1 MSSMLTHFMSIFRLP
16 RWADAGMDKFR
27 MSFLWKGKNP
37 SGVSGCNCLVNWKT
51 CTRPKKLGG
60 GVGIKDLEKFGRA
73 LRLRW
78 YWNRWDTSDR
88 HWKQLLRMKDPDDKA
103 LFFNSTFITIGNGED
118 TPFRDSR
125 SSPKRHSS

>member
-51 CTRPKKLGG
+51 CTRPKKWGG
-60 GVGIKDLEKFGRA
+60 GGEESKILRSLGEPYGTGIGGTLATD
-73 LRLRW
+73 
-78 YWNRWDTSDR
+78 
-88 HWKQLLRMKDPDDKA
+88 
-103 LFFNSTFITIGNGED
+103 IGNNCLG
-118 TPFRDSR
+118 
-125 SSPKRHSS
+125 